1 LLAERKA
8 ILSALLALLSLAC
21 AFLSSP
27 FLLLADLCAI
37 AFAPPDFRRDFLRF
51 EPPLRL
57 EPPLLLDPFRL
68 EPPERL
74 LARLRFAI
82 NAANFLFH
90 KNTASTICFAISQK
104 T

>member
-1 LLAERKA
+1 LLAERIA

-21 AFLSSP
+21 ALFSSP

-37 AFAPPDFRRDFLRF
+37 AFAPPDFLR
-51 EPPLRL
+51 
-57 EPPLLLDPFRL
+57 DPFRL
-68 EPPERL
+68 EPPFRLELPLRLL

-90 KNTASTICFAISQK
+90 KNTVYTICFAISQK
-104 T
+104 TRG